1 MPAQVESR
9 GPLAG
14 LRILDLT
21 SVAMGP
27 YATQTLGDLG
37 ADVIKI
43 EPPQGDLTRHN
54 APGRHD
60 GMSSLF
66 LQLNRSKRSVVLDLK
81 DTAGRDALLQM
92 VRSADAMVC
101 NVRPKAMERLGLGY
115 EVLAGVNPKLVYC
128 ALVGFGQDG
137 PYAERAALDDLI
149 QAGCGMAALA
159 ELAAPQG
166 GPQYAPGW
174 IADQGVG
181 LVTTYALLAALLHR
195 ERSGQGQ
202 MVEVP
207 MFESMVQ
214 FTMTP
219 HLYGQSFRPPIG
231 GTGYPRIFAR
241 RPFKT
246 LDGHLG
252 ATAYAPAHWHAFFD
266 IIGRPELKAEARFAD
281 QAGVARHVGELNDL
295 FAAELAGRSSAEWLR
310 LFDAAGIPAMAM
322 HTPDSLLHDPHL
334 EAVGFFQDVEHPSEG
349 AIRTMAV
356 PTRWSASPPLPQRQ
370 APRLGEHSV
379 AMLCEAGLTPAQID
393 DLLAR
398 GITVDGAAP
407 LPPGAD

>member
-1 MPAQVESR
+1 MQPDPA

-14 LRILDLT
+14 LRIIDLT

-54 APGRHD
+54 APGRHA

-81 DTAGRDALLQM
+81 DAAGRDALLQLA
-92 VRSADAMVC
+92 RGADALVC
-101 NVRPKAMERLGLGY
+101 NVRPKAMTRLGLGY
-115 EVLAGVNPKLVYC
+115 EVLAAVSPKLVYC
-128 ALVGFGQDG
+128 TLVGYGQGG

-149 QAGCGMAALA
+149 QAGCGLAALA
-159 ELAAPQG
+159 AQAGPPG
-166 GPQYAPGW
+166 GEPQYAPGW
-174 IADQGVG
+174 IADQAVG
-181 LVTTYALLAALLHR
+181 LVGTYALLAALLHR

-202 MVEVP
+202 LVEVP

-214 FTMTP
+214 FTLTP
-219 HLYGQSFRPPIG
+219 HLYGGTFRPPIG
-231 GTGYPRIFAR
+231 STGYPRIFAR

-246 LDGHLG
+246 LDGYLS
-252 ATAYAPAHWHAFFD
+252 ATAYTPAHWHRFFD
-266 IIGRPELKAEARFAD
+266 LVGRSEMRGDPRFAD
-281 QAGVARHVGELNDL
+281 QAGVVAHVGELNDL
-295 FAAELAGRSSAEWLR
+295 FAAELTGRSSAEWLR
-310 LFDAAGIPAMAM
+310 LFDAAGIPAMPL
-322 HTPDSLLHDPHL
+322 HTPDTLLDDPQL
-334 EAVGFFQDVEHPSEG
+334 AAVGFFQDVEHASEG

-356 PTRWSASPPLPQRQ
+356 PTRWSASPPLPVRQ

-379 AMLCEAGLTPAQID
+379 ELLGEAGLTRAQID
-393 DLLAR
+393 ELLAR
-398 GITVDGAAP
+398 GVTIDGAA
-407 LPPGAD
+407 GAAPSAG

>member
-81 DTAGRDALLQM
+81 DAAGRDALLQLA
-92 VRSADAMVC
+92 RGADALVC
-101 NVRPKAMERLGLGY
+101 NVRPKAMARLGLGY

-128 ALVGFGQDG
+128 ALVGYGQDG

-159 ELAAPQG
+159 EMAAPQG

-181 LVTTYALLAALLHR
+181 LVATYALLAALLHR

-202 MVEVP
+202 MIEVP

-241 RPFKT
+241 RPFRT

-252 ATAYAPAHWHAFFD
+252 ATAYTPAHWHAFFD
-266 IIGRPELKAEARFAD
+266 IIGRPEMKDDPRFAD
-281 QAGVARHVGELNDL
+281 QAGVARHVSELNDL

-334 EAVGFFQDVEHPSEG
+334 DAVGFFQDVEHPSEG

>member
-1 MPAQVESR
+1 
-9 GPLAG
+9 
-14 LRILDLT
+14 
-21 SVAMGP
+21 MGP

-54 APGRHD
+54 APGRHA

-81 DTAGRDALLQM
+81 DAAGRDALLQM

-115 EVLAGVNPKLVYC
+115 EVLAGINPKLVYC
-128 ALVGFGQDG
+128 ALVAFGQDG
-137 PYAERAALDDLI
+137 PYAERAAVCAGLDRRP
-149 QAGCGMAALA
+149 GCR
-159 ELAAPQG
+159 PG
-166 GPQYAPGW
+166 GP
-174 IADQGVG
+174 
-181 LVTTYALLAALLHR
+181 YALLAALLHR

-252 ATAYAPAHWHAFFD
+252 ATAYAPAH
-266 IIGRPELKAEARFAD
+266 
-281 QAGVARHVGELNDL
+281 
-295 FAAELAGRSSAEWLR
+295 
-310 LFDAAGIPAMAM
+310 
-322 HTPDSLLHDPHL
+322 
-334 EAVGFFQDVEHPSEG
+334 
-349 AIRTMAV
+349 
-356 PTRWSASPPLPQRQ
+356 
-370 APRLGEHSV
+370 
-379 AMLCEAGLTPAQID
+379 
-393 DLLAR
+393 
-398 GITVDGAAP
+398 
-407 LPPGAD
+407 